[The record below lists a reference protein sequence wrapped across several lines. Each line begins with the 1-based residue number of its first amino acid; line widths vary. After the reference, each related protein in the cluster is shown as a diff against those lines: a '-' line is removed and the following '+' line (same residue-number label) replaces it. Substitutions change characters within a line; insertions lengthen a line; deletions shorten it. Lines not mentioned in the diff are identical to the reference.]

1 VATAADA
8 GDLDQVLTSARK
20 ALDAMRGLLNGLR
33 AEPDPA
39 RDAGDRDPQ
48 PTTAAL
54 PGLADR
60 WRANGREVGLEIA
73 GAGRALPADVDLSA
87 FRVVE
92 LLLAGD
98 TGPVRVRVDLSGD
111 PLRISMRPMPA
122 DEGGE
127 IAAGLRA
134 RLAAV
139 GGSMATASDGLPEIL
154 LPAPA
159 AAHPDESRPVSGVAP
174 PAEIIPADDG
184 PGTPAGDDKE
194 VASSPS
200 G

>member
-1 VATAADA
+1 
-8 GDLDQVLTSARK
+8 
-20 ALDAMRGLLNGLR
+20 
-33 AEPDPA
+33 
-39 RDAGDRDPQ
+39 
-48 PTTAAL
+48 
-54 PGLADR
+54 
-60 WRANGREVGLEIA
+60 
-73 GAGRALPADVDLSA
+73 A

-98 TGPVRVRVDLSGD
+98 TGPVSVSVDLSGD

-139 GGSMATASDGLPEIL
+139 GGSMATAADGLPEIH
-154 LPAPA
+154 LPAPTT
-159 AAHPDESRPVSGVAP
+159 AHPGEGRPVSGPTPLPVTGDSTGNSPAP
-174 PAEIIPADDG
+174 AQPEREAAQATGATGAEARTNPMRASDPLSASNPAGEGQGPAGTIPADDG